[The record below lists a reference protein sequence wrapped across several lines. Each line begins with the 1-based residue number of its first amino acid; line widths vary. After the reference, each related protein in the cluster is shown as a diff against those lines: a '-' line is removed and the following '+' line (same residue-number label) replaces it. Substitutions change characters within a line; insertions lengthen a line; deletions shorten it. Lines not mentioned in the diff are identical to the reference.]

1 MTILSNL
8 SLYGLFLT
16 FYVQDIHSI
25 YIYKAVKLV
34 KKNQQYE
41 KNSIIVS
48 NPSSNFTWSKN
59 VNSTLSQPQGA
70 LCQTRHTEEHAF

>member
-34 KKNQQYE
+34 KKTT
-41 KNSIIVS
+41 V
-48 NPSSNFTWSKN
+48 
-59 VNSTLSQPQGA
+59 
-70 LCQTRHTEEHAF
+70 

>member
-25 YIYKAVKLV
+25 SIYKAVKLV

-59 VNSTLSQPQGA
+59 INSMLSQPPGRP
-70 LCQTRHTEEHAF
+70 LPNQTY